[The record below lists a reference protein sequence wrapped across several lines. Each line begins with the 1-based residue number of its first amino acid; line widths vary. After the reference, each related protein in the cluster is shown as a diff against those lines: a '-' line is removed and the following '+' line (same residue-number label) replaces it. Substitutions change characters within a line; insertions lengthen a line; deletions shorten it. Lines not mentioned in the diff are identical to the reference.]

1 MKNFNQNR
9 SFNRGGFGG
18 RDDRGRGPVTMH
30 RATCAECGEV
40 CEVPFRPTGDKPVY
54 CSNCFG
60 DKRGGERGGDRGPK
74 RDFSRPSFSRPSFDR
89 SREARGGGNEDLK
102 RQLETI
108 GQKLDRLTQTIERL
122 IPVAPAR
129 STDSLAM
136 AVKKA
141 TPKKVASPKKKTA
154 KKVKKN

>member
-9 SFNRGGFGG
+9 GFKRGGFSD

-30 RATCAECGEV
+30 RATCAECGEI

-60 DKRGGERGGDRGPK
+60 NKRGDDRGPK
-74 RDFSRPSFSRPSFDR
+74 RDFNRPRPSFSRPSFDR
-89 SREARGGGNEDLK
+89 PREARSGGSEDLK

-108 GQKLDRLTQTIERL
+108 SQKLDQLARSLERLT
-122 IPVAPAR
+122 PVAPAR
-129 STDSLAM
+129 SADSLAM

-141 TPKKVASPKKKTA
+141 TPKKVVSAKKKTVKKA
-154 KKVKKN
+154 KKS